1 MSFPP
6 TVGRYR
12 IDRVLGSGA
21 FASVWLG
28 HDDALDA
35 HVAIKVLSGSLIDD
49 LDVRNRFLEEARILR
64 RADSERLV
72 RVHDIGELPDGRPYF
87 VMSYA
92 DRGTLA
98 DRMRERP
105 LPVFEALVL
114 AEEIAYGVE
123 VINTLGV
130 IHRDLKP
137 SNVLFQ
143 STRDGGEKLLIADL
157 GLAKALAHA
166 SGAFTLP
173 VGTPGYMSPEQA
185 RFGGGLDVR
194 ADVYGLGALTYHMIT
209 GRPPG
214 PAPVKVPPS
223 DLREGMPP
231 AFDQVILRALE
242 VEREKRW
249 PTAEA
254 FAEALSTL
262 RPTMPPGTQHPMYPE
277 SPVNLDSTL
286 QDQHVGP
293 QQPAAGDR
301 PAHGAAAAAGQQGP
315 PHGGGAPQ
323 PVDSPQPGVGAQ
335 GNSPQ
340 GAGLQGSAQGAGPPG
355 GSPPGG
361 GAQGGGAQG
370 GGARPGSPQG
380 GAYPGGGVQPGGPQQ
395 PGGGQPGVPPGGA
408 YPGDVQPGGRQ
419 GGAYPGGPQPGR
431 PQQGEARPGGG
442 QPGGAQPGGPQQGQP
457 GQAGQYG
464 PPGGG
469 YPAEHQHGGGPVP
482 PGPAQPG
489 TPGQPQPG
497 APGQQRGPFS
507 VEPEPATR
515 DDHAASDDDIRTSEM
530 RVPPRPGGQPG
541 PHGGVAD
548 DEKTIVD
555 HPGAPGQPGGGPRY
569 GPGESLGSPDDDRT
583 VAVPLPS
590 AYQAPPGPGP
600 QQPSADEDR
609 TTVLPTPQP
618 PHGGGGPGHP
628 QPPQGPLPTGFQTPQ
643 AGSEQPSRP
652 SGGPMDRLK
661 NIGLPGRSGGT
672 GGPAGQQTGGGGR
685 KQNKLMTPMIIAA
698 VVLSIALVGG
708 LLLGTLFNGGGGGG
722 GKKPPQPPAL
732 PQDFV
737 QIADPSGKIKL
748 AAPNAWRLQSAER
761 TWTTS
766 IAALTDGKARPVLRA
781 TPSAAA
787 FKGDGKSPGVFVGLT
802 TDTAAGKLPPPGLI
816 GHSQCTK
823 GTPENYV
830 SPDKALSGTIT
841 RFTACKLGTPSV
853 TEIGLRDKSGKFGAW
868 VRIKE
873 IDNRNL
879 TKTIL
884 DSLKLAA
891 PE

>member
-105 LPVFEALVL
+105 LPVFEAVVL

-123 VINTLGV
+123 VINALGV

-194 ADVYGLGALTYHMIT
+194 ADVYGLGALTYHMLT

-223 DLREGMPP
+223 ALREGMPP
-231 AFDQVILRALE
+231 GFDQVILRALE

-262 RPTMPPGTQHPMYPE
+262 RPTMPPGTQAPMYAAETPD
-277 SPVNLDSTL
+277 LDSTV
-286 QDQHVGP
+286 QDQYVGP
-293 QQPAAGDR
+293 QQPAGPAESKRQVAG
-301 PAHGAAAAAGQQGP
+301 PGQ
-315 PHGGGAPQ
+315 APQ
-323 PVDSPQPGVGAQ
+323 PGHTPSVPHPGHA
-335 GNSPQ
+335 
-340 GAGLQGSAQGAGPPG
+340 
-355 GSPPGG
+355 
-361 GAQGGGAQG
+361 
-370 GGARPGSPQG
+370 
-380 GAYPGGGVQPGGPQQ
+380 PGGPRPAAAQQ
-395 PGGGQPGVPPGGA
+395 P
-408 YPGDVQPGGRQ
+408 
-419 GGAYPGGPQPGR
+419 
-431 PQQGEARPGGG
+431 
-442 QPGGAQPGGPQQGQP
+442 
-457 GQAGQYG
+457 GQYG
-464 PPGGG
+464 PPGGHG
-469 YPAEHQHGGGPVP
+469 HPAAHQRGGGF
-482 PGPAQPG
+482 A
-489 TPGQPQPG
+489 
-497 APGQQRGPFS
+497 
-507 VEPEPATR
+507 VEPEPPTR
-515 DDHAASDDDIRTSEM
+515 EDRTASDDIRTSEM
-530 RVPPRPGGQPG
+530 QLPSDRPGPREG
-541 PHGGVAD
+541 AD

-555 HPGAPGQPGGGPRY
+555 QPGQMRPPGPQY
-569 GPGESLGSPDDDRT
+569 GPGGLPGSPDDDRT
-583 VAVPLPS
+583 VAVPIPA

-600 QQPSADEDR
+600 QQQPADEDK
-609 TTVLPTPQP
+609 TTVLPTQQP
-618 PHGGGGPGHP
+618 PYGGGGPQHG
-628 QPPQGPLPTGFQTPQ
+628 QGPLPTGFQPPQ
-643 AGSEQPSRP
+643 PGPGQQPRTEG
-652 SGGPMDRLK
+652 GGPLGRLK
-661 NIGLPGRSGGT
+661 RAGRT
-672 GGPAGQQTGGGGR
+672 GGAQPGGDGR
-685 KQNKLMTPMIIAA
+685 KNKLLTPMIIAA
-698 VVLSIALVGG
+698 VVLSIALIGG
-708 LLLGTLFNGGGGGG
+708 LLLGTLFNDGG
-722 GKKPPQPPAL
+722 GKKSPKPSPL

-737 QIADPSGKIKL
+737 QVADSTGKIKL
-748 AAPNAWRLQSAER
+748 AVPNAWPLQSAEK
-761 TWTTS
+761 TWSTS
-766 IAALTDGKARPVLRA
+766 IAALTDPKARPVLRA
-781 TPSAAA
+781 TPNAAA
-787 FKGDGKSPGVFVGLT
+787 FKGDGQSPGVFVGLT
-802 TDTAAGKLPPPGLI
+802 TDLAAGKLPPPGLI
-816 GHSQCTK
+816 GHAQCTK
-823 GTPENYV
+823 GAREDYV
-830 SPDKALSGTIT
+830 SPDKALTGTII
-841 RFTACKLGTPSV
+841 RFTACKIGTPSV
-853 TEIGLRDKSGKFGAW
+853 TEVGLRDKNGTFGAW

-873 IDNRNL
+873 TDNRNL
-879 TKTIL
+879 TRTIL
-884 DSLKLAA
+884 DSLKLTA